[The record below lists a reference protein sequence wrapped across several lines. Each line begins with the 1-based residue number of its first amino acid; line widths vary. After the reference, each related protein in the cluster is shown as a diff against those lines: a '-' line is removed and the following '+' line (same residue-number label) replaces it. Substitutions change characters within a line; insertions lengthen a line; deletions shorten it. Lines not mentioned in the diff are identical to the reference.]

1 MYKILAS
8 RDNDDFIIEHEGK
21 LKHVDIGPPHFS
33 GQGIPAELEKN
44 ELRKLLR
51 DNFQQHIP
59 PDEVRDTMEL
69 EDILRLFP
77 EVKIPEDYHKA
88 ITLFRDGKK
97 KTELSEWDQLW
108 NERELFQKK

>member
-8 RDNDDFIIEHEGK
+8 RNGCDFIVEHEGK
-21 LKHVDIGPPHFS
+21 LKHLNLSPPHFS

-44 ELRKLLR
+44 ELRELLR
-51 DNFQQHIP
+51 RNFQQHIP
-59 PDEVRDTMEL
+59 PSEVRDTMEL

>member
-8 RDNDDFIIEHEGK
+8 RNGCDFIVEHEGK
-21 LKHVDIGPPHFS
+21 LKHLNLSPPHFS

-69 EDILRLFP
+69 EEILLLFP
-77 EVKIPEDYHKA
+77 GVQTPEDYRKA
-88 ITLFRDGKK
+88 IALFRGGKK
-97 KTELSEWDQLW
+97 KAELSEWDQLW